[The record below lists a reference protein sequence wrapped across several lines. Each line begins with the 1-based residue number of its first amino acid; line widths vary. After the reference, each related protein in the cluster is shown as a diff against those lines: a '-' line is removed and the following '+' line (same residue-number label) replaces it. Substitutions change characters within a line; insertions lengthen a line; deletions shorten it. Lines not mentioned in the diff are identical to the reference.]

1 MADNRLFYRSKFGP
15 KTRIA
20 LDFVE
25 QFFEK
30 TSVELQSP
38 ATQDFIHRTRIPNE
52 RELYG
57 LLIKAITKVGG
68 DTDIGHIATEIQIDR
83 LEAFSESVASS
94 TGRVDILVT
103 YRNTVF
109 LIEVKVARVSL
120 GASLSSAQT
129 DSKIIRTWNSAIN
142 QLRAI
147 DDSKV
152 RSMLNM
158 DVKKLALTICLH
170 YDGRK
175 AEFHEG
181 GASLVNRRH
190 RSICDEIDT
199 RSTHACDY
207 EWQST
212 FKDPIQPYRRRS
224 TSVDDERW
232 LSLYGFSLF
241 GALID

>member
-1 MADNRLFYRSKFGP
+1 MADDRLFYRSKSGP

-25 QFFEK
+25 RFFENI
-30 TSVELQSP
+30 SAELQSP
-38 ATQDFIHRTRIPNE
+38 TTQDFIHRTRIPNE

-57 LLIKAITKVGG
+57 LLIKAITQVGA
-68 DTDIGHIATEIQIDR
+68 DTDIGHVATEIQIDR
-83 LEAFSESVASS
+83 LEASSESGPVS

-120 GASLSSAQT
+120 GTSSHADQT
-129 DSKIIRTWNSAIN
+129 DSKIIRTWNSAIK
-142 QLRAI
+142 QLQAI
-147 DDSKV
+147 DEMKV
-152 RSMLNM
+152 RSMLEM

-170 YDGRK
+170 YDGSK
-175 AEFHEG
+175 SHPDEEG
-181 GASLVNRRH
+181 VPLVTSRH
-190 RSICDEIDT
+190 RRVCDEIDD
-199 RSTHACDY
+199 HGIQPCDY

-212 FKDPIQPYRRRS
+212 FIEPIQPYRRHS
-224 TSVDDERW
+224 KSVDDERW
-232 LSLYGFSLF
+232 LQLYGFSLF